1 MGKID
6 NAVQSGILKKKP
18 ELKYILTPFLNDFDI
33 SWGKE
38 RVAFNTAL
46 DVFIIK
52 PSNIFA
58 EQFGLEYEL
67 LMVHAPYESMQART
81 MQAINAI
88 FNSDPAKGRVETLV
102 CIIVSKTPDAR
113 EWVNTYATENQD
125 LRTYVVFNEDDLVQ
139 KAAPPLVSW
148 FRNQLGERDLFDIQ
162 LPLLDDL
169 YFFGRQTILQTIIGH
184 IKQCENCG
192 IFGLRKTGKT
202 SLLYKIQRTVESANI
217 GKVLIYDAKS
227 VKIRMRTWVEL
238 LLLIMDGICS
248 SYGLATPKIPKGDNL
263 AAVESFENV
272 LRAIPSQQRTVVI
285 IDEIEYISF
294 DPPMDFHWKRDY
306 LDFWQCLWSMQS
318 SFRNICFI
326 IAGVNPQVVEVSSV
340 NTVQNPLFAIV
351 KPYHILGLERQ
362 DIHEMSRRIGRRLGL
377 RFDHTAI
384 DYLHTR
390 YSGHPL
396 LTRLALSYENQNA
409 PHKPIS
415 FTESELIE
423 HEVTREEA
431 LIPYCQHIVD
441 VLKDFYSEEYTLLS
455 LLSVRDFQE
464 FLRRA
469 TDPMMVK
476 HLKNYG
482 LLVYKDNKPQIGIPV
497 VASYIQ
503 SVLAKEQGTQIG
515 RTIVPPEQREVW
527 LANGVKSV
535 ISYMRQLEI
544 AIRTSGTASLF
555 GSNSFPE
562 ADKLLEVPIAQS
574 ENDFKV
580 FISTFSNCFVE
591 SIQNY
596 GKSIH
601 KSDYFWK
608 DIKNS
613 YHLLF
618 DALLRIKAYRNM
630 CEHLQLNQEMQKH
643 VDRYLHTDL
652 EGRRLCDVYDSWF
665 ILQLCVLEEL
675 KLSISLEISAL
686 S

>member
-6 NAVQSGILKKKP
+6 NAVQCGILKKKP
-18 ELKYILTPFLNDFDI
+18 ELNHILVPFLNDFDI
-33 SWGKE
+33 SWGAE
-38 RVAFNTAL
+38 RVAFNTTL

-67 LMVHAPYESMQART
+67 LMVHTPYESMQART

-88 FNSDPAKGRVETLV
+88 FSSDPAKGRVETLV
-102 CIIVSKTPDAR
+102 CVIVSKAPDAR
-113 EWVNTYATENQD
+113 EWVSTYVTENQD
-125 LRTYVVFNEDDLVQ
+125 LRTYVVFNKDDLVQ
-139 KAAPPLVSW
+139 NAASSLASG
-148 FRNQLGERDLFDIQ
+148 FRSQLGERDLFDIQ

-217 GKVLIYDAKS
+217 GKVLIYDAKN
-227 VKIRMRTWVEL
+227 VKIRMRTWAEL
-238 LLLIMDGICS
+238 LLLIMEGICTA
-248 SYGLATPKIPKGDNL
+248 YGLSIPKVPKGENL
-263 AAVESFENV
+263 AVVESFEEI
-272 LRAIPSQQRTVVI
+272 LQSIPNQQRVVVI

-294 DPPMDFHWKRDY
+294 NPPMNPHWKREY
-306 LDFWQCLWSMQS
+306 LDFWQFLWSMQS
-318 SFRNICFI
+318 SFRNICFV

-340 NTVQNPLFAIV
+340 NTIQNPLFSIV
-351 KPYHILGLERQ
+351 KPYYILGLERQ

-384 DYLHTR
+384 DYLYTR

-415 FTESELIE
+415 FTEKELIN
-423 HEVTREEA
+423 HEAVREEA

-441 VLKDFYSEEYTLLS
+441 VLRDFYPEEYTLLN

-464 FLRRA
+464 FLHRA
-469 TDPMMVK
+469 TEPMMVK

-482 LLVYKDNKPQIGIPV
+482 LLVYEDNKPQIGIPV
-497 VASYIQ
+497 VASYVR
-503 SVLAKEQGTQIG
+503 SVLAKKQGTQMG
-515 RTIVPPEQREVW
+515 RTIVPPEQREIW

-535 ISYMRQLEI
+535 ISYMRQLEV

-562 ADKLLEVPIAQS
+562 ADKLLEVPVAQS
-574 ENDFKV
+574 ENEFKA

-601 KSDYFWK
+601 KSNYFWE
-608 DIKNS
+608 DIKDT

-618 DALLRIKAYRNM
+618 DALLRVKAYRNW
-630 CEHLQLNQEMQKH
+630 CEHLRLNPEMQKH
-643 VDRYLHTDL
+643 VDRYLRTDL
-652 EGRRLCDVYDSWF
+652 EGRRFCDVDEPWF
-665 ILQLCVLEEL
+665 VLQLCVLEEL
-675 KLSISLEISAL
+675 KISISLEISTL